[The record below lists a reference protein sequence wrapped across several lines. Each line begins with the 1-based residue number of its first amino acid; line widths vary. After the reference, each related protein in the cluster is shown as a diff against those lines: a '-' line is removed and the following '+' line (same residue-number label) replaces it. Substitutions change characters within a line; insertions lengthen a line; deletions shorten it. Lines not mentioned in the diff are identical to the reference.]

1 MTCNKSYKRVKKRK
15 NKTRKS
21 KKRKNKTRNLKRG
34 GFAISVIDTSK
45 IHPASIILRKI

>member
-1 MTCNKSYKRVKKRK
+1 MTRNKSHKRSKKRQ

-21 KKRKNKTRNLKRG
+21 KTNKSKTSNLKRG
-34 GFAISVIDTSK
+34 GFTIDTSK

>member
-1 MTCNKSYKRVKKRK
+1 MTRNKSHKKSKKRQNKTRK
-15 NKTRKS
+15 NKTS
-21 KKRKNKTRNLKRG
+21 NLKRG